1 MTDTL
6 KPCPFCGGEPKYI
19 PACKSA
25 AHPGQGWPDQIV
37 HDCPLT
43 ETQMLFRGNS
53 EQDVTRKWNMRSAH
67 LPDPGDKYSEV
78 LNPFLK
84 LMEKELHA
92 NAGKGDRP
100 GWLSMTPETA
110 MLEIYY
116 HVAKLQRAVKNED
129 LELIKEH
136 SADVANMSMMM
147 ADIFGQLSQ
156 EETVDA

>member
-1 MTDTL
+1 
-6 KPCPFCGGEPKYI
+6 
-19 PACKSA
+19 
-25 AHPGQGWPDQIV
+25 
-37 HDCPLT
+37 
-43 ETQMLFRGNS
+43 
-53 EQDVTRKWNMRSAH
+53 
-67 LPDPGDKYSEV
+67 
-78 LNPFLK
+78 
-84 LMEKELHA
+84 
-92 NAGKGDRP
+92 
-100 GWLSMTPETA
+100 MTPETA